1 MKARLRPGFSIL
13 GPGFSVLG
21 PGLFRFPG
29 SGLPVLAGGTSRSPV
44 GCEDRWIAADAG
56 QAQPQRRLA
65 IGAFAAANSAV
76 SGPGRSDPRDPPCG
90 LRQLDVD
97 RGKQAGAILSA
108 QGAELSPDSAFKPT
122 LPKYH
127 IENSGLE
134 EVTEHKQIAG

>member
-1 MKARLRPGFSIL
+1 MKARPRPGFSIL
-13 GPGFSVLG
+13 GPGVSDFQG
-21 PGLFRFPG
+21 PTFQFRRAVPPGFPG
-29 SGLPVLAGGTSRSPV
+29 AARSGGLPR
-44 GCEDRWIAADAG
+44 DAG
-56 QAQPQRRLA
+56 QVPTQPRFT
-65 IGAFAAANSAV
+65 IGTLVAANSTG

-97 RGKQAGAILSA
+97 RGKPAGAILSA

-134 EVTEHKQIAG
+134 EVTEHNQIAG